1 MIQQDSFTVFQNPVD
16 STRVAAQDITSEK
29 VTNLLDLT
37 ESLGALWNLVH
48 IEYIAF
54 VCVTYYIFV
63 TRVQAIRTNSA
74 GRRNMLMLILTVAY
88 GLLEHYWRDAS
99 PLSLFVT
106 ALFVNASYEYIFKWI
121 FRALEKFGWT
131 PLPGWHVE
139 EIRAEKAKDVVRA
152 ESVQKPNDSNG

>member
-16 STRVAAQDITSEK
+16 STRVAAQDITSDK
-29 VTNLLDLT
+29 VTNLLDIT

-63 TRVQAIRTNSA
+63 TRIQAIRTNST
-74 GRRNMLMLILTVAY
+74 GRRNLLMLILTAVY
-88 GLLEHYWRDAS
+88 GFLEYYWRDAS

-139 EIRAEKAKDVVRA
+139 EIRAEKARDVVRA
-152 ESVQKPNDSNG
+152 ESVQKPPTE

>member
-1 MIQQDSFTVFQNPVD
+1 MIQDSFNVFQNPVD
-16 STRVAAQDITSEK
+16 SMRVAAQDITSER
-29 VTNLLDLT
+29 VTNMLDLT
-37 ESLGALWNLVH
+37 ESISALWNLVH

-63 TRVQAIRTNSA
+63 TRVQGLKTNTA
-74 GRRNMLMLILTVAY
+74 GRRNLLMLVITAAY
-88 GLLEHYWRDAS
+88 GVGEHFLRDAS

-139 EIRAEKAKDVVRA
+139 EIRVEKQGDIDRA
-152 ESVQKPNDSNG
+152 EQVKKPPTG

>member
-16 STRVAAQDITSEK
+16 SVRVSAQDVTSEK

-54 VCVTYYIFV
+54 VCVLYYIFV
-63 TRVQAIRTNSA
+63 TRVQGLKTNTA
-74 GRRNMLMLILTVAY
+74 GRRNLLMLVLT
-88 GLLEHYWRDAS
+88 GLCGLGEYFLRAAS

-106 ALFVNASYEYIFKWI
+106 ALLVNAAYEYIFKWI
-121 FRALEKFGWT
+121 FRMLERFGWT

-139 EIRAEKAKDVVRA
+139 EIKVEKQNDIARAEQ
-152 ESVQKPNDSNG
+152 VQKPKPNE

>member
-63 TRVQAIRTNSA
+63 TRVQAIKTNSGA
-74 GRRNMLMLILTVAY
+74 RRNLLMLILTMAY
-88 GLLEHYWRDAS
+88 GVGEYYLRGAS

-139 EIRAEKAKDVVRA
+139 EIRAEKAQDVVRA
-152 ESVQKPNDSNG
+152 ESVKKPETN